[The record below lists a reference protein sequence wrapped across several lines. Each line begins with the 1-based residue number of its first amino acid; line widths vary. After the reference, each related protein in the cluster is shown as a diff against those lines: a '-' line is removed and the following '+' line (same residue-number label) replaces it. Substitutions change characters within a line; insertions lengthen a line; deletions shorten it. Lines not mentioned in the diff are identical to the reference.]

1 MPIIVQNLQ
10 KSLEWILIKKYTR
23 FWVEYGIKMSLVE
36 TKKFYSPLSPLITN
50 STLSQNKNWKEILT
64 ASSKNRL
71 YNFLGPIWVWN
82 APFKARRGFLN
93 IFIIVIYVYTQL
105 FRKIS
110 WKTLV
115 WILEGFGT
123 NLGVKMPYLPYHRV
137 NFKKSLGQFQIQSKQ
152 AFWAQNGVKITYLR
166 PQGISSKKQLCTES
180 FPNVF
185 NLKYWAAT
193 LFSKHHYIPTVEK
206 SMRKVVDRQTY
217 KHTCRL
223 RQHNNKLK
231 TLKSVNL
238 KQ

>member
-1 MPIIVQNLQ
+1 
-10 KSLEWILIKKYTR
+10 
-23 FWVEYGIKMSLVE
+23 
-36 TKKFYSPLSPLITN
+36 
-50 STLSQNKNWKEILT
+50 
-64 ASSKNRL
+64 
-71 YNFLGPIWVWN
+71 
-82 APFKARRGFLN
+82 
-93 IFIIVIYVYTQL
+93 
-105 FRKIS
+105 
-110 WKTLV
+110 
-115 WILEGFGT
+115 
-123 NLGVKMPYLPYHRV
+123 MPYLPYHRV

-217 KHTCRL
+217 KHTCRQ

-238 KQ
+238 KQQTQQTITCSKFAIETLEHFYGILVVSFKHISYLVLVFLMLTLSK